1 MQNCFLKTLSLQNLK
16 ELLHNTKMET
26 QALLNKQNDKTVF
39 KIVLA
44 VSALICV
51 VVVVLN
57 QKLIPVPDTF
67 PAFIYKLPMLN
78 AFINGSCSVLLIA
91 SLWAIKKRNI
101 QLHKKLNLTAFLLSS
116 LFLIS
121 YVTAHYFIPD
131 TKFGDVNHNEVLEQT
146 ELAAVSGIRPI
157 YLVILLSHIFLA
169 VIVLPMILLS
179 FYYALKDDRVKHKKI
194 TRFSYPI
201 WLYVTIT
208 GVVVYTMI
216 APYYNY

>member
-1 MQNCFLKTLSLQNLK
+1 MSTQTVLS
-16 ELLHNTKMET
+16 
-26 QALLNKQNDKTVF
+26 KQNDKTVF

-67 PAFIYKLPMLN
+67 PDFIYKLPLLN
-78 AFINGSCSVLLIA
+78 AFLNGSCSILLIA

-101 QLHKKLNLTAFLLSS
+101 ELHKKLNLTAFLLSS

-131 TKFGDVNHNEVLEQT
+131 TKFGDIDHNGILEDI
-146 ELAAVSGIRPI
+146 ELTAVSGIRPI

-201 WLYVTIT
+201 WLYVTLT
-208 GVVVYTMI
+208 GVVVYSLI
-216 APYYNY
+216 SPYYNY

>member
-1 MQNCFLKTLSLQNLK
+1 MGTQ
-16 ELLHNTKMET
+16 ELLS
-26 QALLNKQNDKTVF
+26 KQNDKTVF
-39 KIVLA
+39 KIVLG

-67 PAFIYKLPMLN
+67 PMFIYKLPLLN
-78 AFINGSCSVLLIA
+78 AILNGSCSVLLIA
-91 SLWAIKKRNI
+91 SLWAIKNKNI

-131 TKFGDVNHNEVLEQT
+131 TKFGDIDHSGILEDI
-146 ELAAVSGIRPI
+146 ELTGVSGIRSV
-157 YLVILLSHIFLA
+157 YLTILLSHIFLA

-208 GVVVYTMI
+208 GVVVYLMI
-216 APYYNY
+216 SPYYNY

>member
-1 MQNCFLKTLSLQNLK
+1 MN
-16 ELLHNTKMET
+16 T
-26 QALLNKQNDKTVF
+26 QAVLSKQNDKTVF

-78 AFINGSCSVLLIA
+78 AFLNGSCSVLLIA

-101 QLHKKLNLTAFLLSS
+101 ELHKKLNLTAFLLSS

-131 TKFGDVNHNEVLEQT
+131 TKFGDVNHNEVIEQA
-146 ELAAVSGIRPI
+146 ELALVSGIRPI

-208 GVVVYTMI
+208 GVVVYAMI
-216 APYYNY
+216 SPYYNY

>member
-1 MQNCFLKTLSLQNLK
+1 MS
-16 ELLHNTKMET
+16 T
-26 QALLNKQNDKTVF
+26 QSVLNKQNDKTVF

-67 PAFIYKLPMLN
+67 PSFIYKLPLLN
-78 AFINGSCSVLLIA
+78 AFLNGSCSVLLIA

-101 QLHKKLNLTAFLLSS
+101 ELHKKLNLTAFLLSS
-116 LFLIS
+116 VFLIS

-131 TKFGDVNHNEVLEQT
+131 TKFGDVDHNGMLEDA
-146 ELAAVSGIRPI
+146 ELAAVSGIRSV
-157 YLVILLSHIFLA
+157 YLVILLSHILLA
-169 VIVLPMILLS
+169 VVVLPMILLS

-208 GVVVYTMI
+208 GVVVYALI
-216 APYYNY
+216 SPYYNY